1 MKRYSAIAVFDK
13 DLDHVVLIEKQKP
26 AWQAG
31 KANFPGGK
39 VELQDWQG
47 GTVFDLPSHSMS
59 AADIAVRDQA
69 HLTCA
74 VRELAEETGL
84 VVNPDDVK
92 HFATLRFTTDGQ
104 PGECRFFCCI
114 GNVDAATTKEAE
126 RVFVD
131 DVFSVLHGQ
140 VSYCTDN
147 SNTPRYHFLDTMP
160 NLPWL
165 CAMARQRLR
174 SGYDGAD
181 VHVVEE
187 VGRSEKKA
195 AQPQH
200 SASCRQSKALGGVA
214 VECEHGFDFCPTC
227 DACNCE
233 VSK

>member
-1 MKRYSAIAVFDK
+1 MKRYSAIAIFDTGIG
-13 DLDHVVLIEKQKP
+13 LVGRVVLIEKQKP

-39 VELQDWQG
+39 VELQDWP
-47 GTVFDLPSHSMS
+47 LPNRSDDDSPDYEG
-59 AADIAVRDQA
+59 AAQEA

-74 VRELAEETGL
+74 IRELAEETSL
-84 VVNPDDVK
+84 VVNPNDVK

-114 GNVDAATTKEAE
+114 GDVDAATSKEAE

-131 DVFSVLHGQ
+131 DVFSVMHGQ
-140 VSYCTDN
+140 VSYCTDR

-200 SASCRQSKALGGVA
+200 SASCRQSKALGAVA
-214 VECEHGFDFCPTC
+214 IECEHGFDFCPTC